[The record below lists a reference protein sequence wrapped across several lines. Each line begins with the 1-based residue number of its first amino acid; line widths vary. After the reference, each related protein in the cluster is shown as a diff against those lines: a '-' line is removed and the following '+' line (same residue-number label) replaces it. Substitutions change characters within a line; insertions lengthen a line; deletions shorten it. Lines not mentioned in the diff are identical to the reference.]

1 MYRCSNVIS
10 TISQKVIFFIML
22 VSWQLPRTYVAIFIG
37 TLLLCNCTGAAH
49 AAPLTLP
56 HVMALAE
63 EFHPQLRAGVAQVE
77 AAQAGMTT
85 ARAYPNPLV
94 GGLAGGQTYR
104 VPGNVSGPVYSFS
117 LAQPLELG
125 SLRPSRM
132 ELAERG
138 RESSEYALAGT
149 RLSVLSSVR
158 RTFYQALRA
167 RSEIGLYAD
176 NLQLV
181 EDLRNRI
188 QVRVDVGEVGRLE
201 LIRAEAEVVA
211 ARTAAN
217 SAQLRYVTAL
227 SQLRAAVAAPLDAN
241 LEIAGDVASDI
252 TLPVLDELR
261 QEVLDRYPLLALARS
276 EVRRAEAR
284 LAYETALRIPQP
296 VVRAEIDRPPDTPTY
311 RLGIEFPLPLWN
323 RREGPIAE
331 ASAQLRQAQA
341 LARSREV
348 ETLAALESAY
358 GRYQTASQQLAAF
371 EQGLLREAE
380 EAVRAAQTAYQLGER
395 GILEVLDAQ
404 RVLRT
409 VRLDFLNAQF
419 DRQAA
424 QIDLNELRA
433 TELRKE
439 AP

>member
-1 MYRCSNVIS
+1 MSVCLLVTQMHRVVVVGAYVLWYGTQIS
-10 TISQKVIFFIML
+10 L
-22 VSWQLPRTYVAIFIG
+22 
-37 TLLLCNCTGAAH
+37 

-56 HVMALAE
+56 QALTLAE
-63 EFHPQLRAGVAQVE
+63 EYHPQLHAGVAQVE
-77 AAQAGMTT
+77 TAQAGMVT
-85 ARAYPNPLV
+85 ARAYPNPAV
-94 GGLAGGQTYR
+94 GWLAGGQTYR
-104 VPGNVSGPVYSFS
+104 IQGNVSGPVYSFGF
-117 LAQPLELG
+117 AQPLELG
-125 SLRPSRM
+125 PLRPTRM
-132 ELAERG
+132 EFAERG
-138 RESSEYALAGT
+138 RESSEYALAGI
-149 RLSVLSSVR
+149 RLSVLAAVR
-158 RTFYQALRA
+158 RTFYQALRT
-167 RSEIGLYAD
+167 RSEIGLFTD
-176 NLQLV
+176 SLRLV

-201 LIRAEAEVVA
+201 LIRAEAEVVV

-227 SQLRAAVAAPLDAN
+227 SQLRAAVAAPLDSN
-241 LEIAGDVASDI
+241 LEIAGDLASAVQF
-252 TLPVLDELR
+252 PVLDELR
-261 QEVLDRYPLLALARS
+261 QEVLDQYPPLALARS

-296 VVRAEIDRPPDTPTY
+296 VVRAEVDRPPDTPTY
-311 RLGIEFPLPLWN
+311 RIGVEFPLPLWN

-331 ASAQLRQAQA
+331 AADQLRQAQA

-348 ETLAALESAY
+348 ETLASIESAY

-371 EQGLLREAE
+371 EQGLLHEAE

-409 VRLDFLNAQF
+409 VSLDFLNAQF

-424 QIDLNELRA
+424 QIDLDELRA
-433 TELRKE
+433 RYLRKE
-439 AP
+439 NP

>member
-1 MYRCSNVIS
+1 
-10 TISQKVIFFIML
+10 ML
-22 VSWQLPRTYVAIFIG
+22 VCLFVTWMCLAICIG
-37 TLLLCNCTGAAH
+37 GCVLWGGVKTSH

-56 HVMALAE
+56 QALALAE
-63 EFHPQLRAGVAQVE
+63 EFHPQLLAGIAQIEAARAGMV
-77 AAQAGMTT
+77 T
-85 ARAYPNPLV
+85 ARAYPNPEL
-94 GGLAGGQTYR
+94 GGLAGGQTFR

-117 LAQPLELG
+117 LVQPLELG
-125 SLRPSRM
+125 PLRPSRM

-138 RESSEYALAGT
+138 RESNEHAFAGT
-149 RLSVLSSVR
+149 RLSIFSGVR
-158 RTFYQALRA
+158 RTFYHALRK
-167 RSEIGLYAD
+167 RSEIGLLTD
-176 NLQLV
+176 SLRLV

-188 QVRVDVGEVGRLE
+188 QVRADVGEVGRLE

-211 ARTAAN
+211 ARTVAN
-217 SAQLRYVTAL
+217 SARLQYVSAL

-241 LEIAGDVASDI
+241 LEIEGEVTPPA

-261 QEVLDRYPLLALARS
+261 QEVLDRHPVLALARS

-284 LAYETALRIPQP
+284 VTYETALRIPQP
-296 VVRAEIDRPPDTPTY
+296 SVRAEIDRPPDTPTY
-311 RLGIEFPLPLWN
+311 RIGIEFPLPLWN

-331 ASAQLRQAQA
+331 ASAQLRQARA

-348 ETLAALESAY
+348 EILAAIESAY

-380 EAVRAAQTAYQLGER
+380 EALRAAQTAYQLGER
-395 GILEVLDAQ
+395 GIIEVLDAQ

-419 DRQAA
+419 DHQAA

-439 AP
+439 VP

>member
-1 MYRCSNVIS
+1 MTNNRLSFVVGMVVLWSS
-10 TISQKVIFFIML
+10 TSVSQ
-22 VSWQLPRTYVAIFIG
+22 
-37 TLLLCNCTGAAH
+37 

-56 HVMALAE
+56 QALALAE
-63 EFHPQLRAGVAQVE
+63 EFHPQLRASVAQIE
-77 AAQAGMTT
+77 AAQAGMIT
-85 ARAYPNPLV
+85 ARAYPNPGI

-104 VPGNVSGPVYSFS
+104 IPGNVSGPVYSFS

-125 SLRPSRM
+125 PLRLSRM

-138 RESSEYALAGT
+138 RESSEHAFAGT
-149 RLSVLSSVR
+149 RLAIRSGVQR
-158 RTFYQALRA
+158 AFYQALRK
-167 RSEIGLYAD
+167 RNEIDLLAD
-176 NLQLV
+176 DLKVV

-188 QVRVDVGEVGRLE
+188 QVRVNVGEVGRLE

-217 SAQLRYVTAL
+217 SAQLQYVSAL
-227 SQLRAAVAAPLDAN
+227 AQLRAAVGAPLDDN
-241 LEIAGDVASDI
+241 LELQEDVGPAT
-252 TLPVLDELR
+252 TLPTLVDLR
-261 QEVLDRYPLLALARS
+261 QEVLNQHPLLALAHS

-284 LAYETALRIPQP
+284 VTYETALRIPQP

-311 RLGIEFPLPLWN
+311 RIGIEFPLPLWN

-331 ASAQLRQAQA
+331 ATAQLRQAQA
-341 LARSREV
+341 LAQSREV
-348 ETLAALESAY
+348 EILAAFDSAY
-358 GRYQTASQQLAAF
+358 GRYQTASQQFAAF

-409 VRLDFLNAQF
+409 VRLNFLNARF
-419 DRQAA
+419 DRQGA
-424 QIDLNELRA
+424 QIDLDELRA
-433 TELRKE
+433 IPLRKDI
-439 AP
+439 P

>member
-1 MYRCSNVIS
+1 VTLAIMTVRFQVSMRF
-10 TISQKVIFFIML
+10 VIFF
-22 VSWQLPRTYVAIFIG
+22 VGIFFFWDSG
-37 TLLLCNCTGAAH
+37 ATGH

-56 HVMALAE
+56 QALTLAE
-63 EFHPQLRAGVAQVE
+63 EYHPQLRAGVAQVE
-77 AAQAGMTT
+77 AAQAGMVT
-85 ARAYPNPLV
+85 ARAYPNPEF
-94 GGLAGGQTYR
+94 GGLGGGQTYR

-117 LAQPLELG
+117 LVQPLELG
-125 SLRPSRM
+125 PLRPSRLQ
-132 ELAERG
+132 LAERG
-138 RESSEYALAGT
+138 RESSERAFAGT
-149 RLSVLSSVR
+149 RLAILSAVR
-158 RTFYQALRA
+158 RFFYQALRK
-167 RSEIGLYAD
+167 REEIGLLTD
-176 NLQLV
+176 NLRVV

-217 SAQLRYVTAL
+217 SAQLQYVTAL

-241 LEIAGDVASDI
+241 LEIDGDVA
-252 TLPVLDELR
+252 LPAPVPALDTLR
-261 QEVLDRYPLLALARS
+261 QEVLDRHPLIALARA

-284 LAYETALRIPQP
+284 LTYENALRIPQP
-296 VVRAEIDRPPDTPTY
+296 SVRAEVDRPPDTPTY

-341 LARSREV
+341 LAQSREV
-348 ETLAALESAY
+348 EILAGLESAY
-358 GRYQTASQQLAAF
+358 GRYQTTSQQLAAF

-380 EAVRAAQTAYQLGER
+380 EALRAAQTAYQLGER

-409 VRLDFLNAQF
+409 VSLDFLNARF
-419 DRQAA
+419 DHQAA
-424 QIDLNELRA
+424 RVDLDELRA
-433 TELRKE
+433 IRLGKE
-439 AP
+439 PQ

>member
-1 MYRCSNVIS
+1 MRVCLPVSKLWVVTSVYVI
-10 TISQKVIFFIML
+10 IFSVNL
-22 VSWQLPRTYVAIFIG
+22 RAG
-37 TLLLCNCTGAAH
+37 H

-56 HVMALAE
+56 KALALAQ
-63 EFHPQLRAGVAQVE
+63 EFHPQLRAGLAQIE
-77 AAQAGMTT
+77 AARAGMIT
-85 ARAYPNPLV
+85 ARAHPNPEL
-94 GGLAGGQTYR
+94 GGLAGGQTFR
-104 VPGNVSGPVYSFS
+104 VPGNVSGPVYSFA
-117 LAQPLELG
+117 LVQPLELG
-125 SLRPSRM
+125 PLRPSRI

-138 RESSEYALAGT
+138 RESSEHALAGT
-149 RLSVLSSVR
+149 RLAILSAVR
-158 RTFYQALRA
+158 RSFYQALRA
-167 RSEIGLYAD
+167 RNEIGLFAE
-176 NLQLV
+176 NLRLV

-241 LEIAGDVASDI
+241 LEIEGDVAPTASLP
-252 TLPVLDELR
+252 TLEALR
-261 QEVLDRYPLLALARS
+261 QEVLTQHPLLALARS

-284 LAYETALRIPQP
+284 LTYETALRIPQP
-296 VVRAEIDRPPDTPTY
+296 SVRAEVDRPPDTPTY

-331 ASAQLRQAQA
+331 AAAQLRQIQA
-341 LARSREV
+341 LAQSREV
-348 ETLAALESAY
+348 EILAGLESAY

-380 EAVRAAQTAYQLGER
+380 EALRAAQTAYQLGER

-409 VRLDFLNAQF
+409 VSLDFLNARF
-419 DRQAA
+419 DHQSA
-424 QIDLNELRA
+424 QVDLDELRA
-433 TELRKE
+433 IYLRKE
-439 AP
+439 LP